1 MMSSVTCT
9 SSTRRLRIDTPARG
23 ASVLQQLPLQYSLYA
38 PVCAPPA
45 VLISSTLA
53 GFTLGP
59 PQLGVKFV
67 CRIV

>member
-1 MMSSVTCT
+1 MSIVTCT

-45 VLISSTLA
+45 VLIESSILA

-59 PQLGVKFV
+59 PQLRVKFV